1 MNTQFNTRPLLLIL
15 MVLTMLVW
23 AAGAA
28 TADTKTGAG
37 GDPAE
42 FYGRRICEIEV
53 RGNSRSLD
61 TTVQRISDIET
72 GVLLSEDAVAQARIN
87 LKKSGLFAEVD
98 IKAVACRPDS
108 AGVAAP
114 DAEAVRLI
122 LEVEDKWTLIPVPF
136 FSSDGESLMGGLI
149 VIESNLLGTGKQLI
163 SGVMGGTEGLSG
175 FAVFADP
182 ALLGSNYRLS
192 LSASGGV
199 GSEEIATPDGETALA
214 FDNNSYG
221 GSFGLGYRFTN
232 RFEAGFRARIE
243 QHELSGISGPA
254 AAGLSSA
261 QLAAEIGESQQQLGL
276 EARYDATV
284 PYGSLLKG
292 FETAARATYSLV
304 LDAPAIDAQA
314 SYNLPTIAGQ
324 RLRLLAAGGYG
335 ERSVISEEPVSGR
348 DGFRTLPFGKAT
360 ADDFWSA
367 AVAYDVPVLTRGWGA
382 MVISSFYE
390 QGWYHSSAVGR
401 FDFYGPGAGFRIYL
415 RRIAIPALGVDVAY
429 NLQSGRT
436 VFSVAVGMRM

>member
-1 MNTQFNTRPLLLIL
+1 MNTQINTRPLLFTLI
-15 MVLTMLVW
+15 VLAMLLW

-28 TADTKTGAG
+28 TADTETGTG
-37 GDPAE
+37 GDPAQ

-61 TTVQRISDIET
+61 STVQRISDIET
-72 GVLLSEDAVAQARIN
+72 GALLSEGAVDQARIN

-98 IKAVACRPDS
+98 IKAAACRPE
-108 AGVAAP
+108 AGAAV
-114 DAEAVRLI
+114 DTDAVRLI

-136 FSSDGESLMGGLI
+136 FSSDGDSVMGGLV

-163 SGVMGGTEGLSG
+163 SGAMGGTEGLSG
-175 FAVFADP
+175 FVVFADP
-182 ALLGSNYRLS
+182 AFLRSNWQLS

-199 GSEEIATPDGETALA
+199 GSEEIATPDGETALE

-232 RFEAGFRARIE
+232 RFEAGFRARVE
-243 QHELSGISGPA
+243 LHELDAISGSA
-254 AAGLSSA
+254 ATGLSDA
-261 QLAAEIGESQQQLGL
+261 QLNDEIGESQQQLGL
-276 EARYDATV
+276 QARYDPTV

-292 FETAARATYSLV
+292 FETSARATYSLV
-304 LDAPAIDAQA
+304 QDAPSIDAQL
-314 SYNLPTIAGQ
+314 SYNLPTTAGQ
-324 RLRLLAAGGYG
+324 RLRLLAAAGYG
-335 ERSVISEEPVSGR
+335 QRSLISEEPVSGR

-360 ADDFWSA
+360 ADDYWSTA
-367 AVAYDVPVLTRGWGA
+367 LAYDVPVLTQGWGA

-390 QGWYHSSAVGR
+390 HGWYRSSAVGD

-429 NLQSGRT
+429 NLRSDRT

>member
-1 MNTQFNTRPLLLIL
+1 

-28 TADTKTGAG
+28 TADTEAGTGG
-37 GDPAE
+37 HPAQ

-53 RGNSRSLD
+53 RGNRRSLD
-61 TTVQRISDIET
+61 ATVQRISDIEA
-72 GVLLSEDAVAQARIN
+72 GALLSEGAVDQARIN

-98 IKAVACRPDS
+98 IKASACQPD
-108 AGVAAP
+108 
-114 DAEAVRLI
+114 DTEEVRLI

-136 FSSDGESLMGGLI
+136 FSSDGESIMGGLV

-163 SGVMGGTEGLSG
+163 SGAMGGTDGLSG

-182 ALLGSNYRLS
+182 ALFRSNWQLS

-199 GSEEIATPDGETALA
+199 GSEEIATPDGETALE

-243 QHELSGISGPA
+243 QHELSGITGPA

-261 QLAAEIGESQQQLGL
+261 QITDEIGELQQQLGL
-276 EARYDATV
+276 QARYDATV

-304 LDAPAIDAQA
+304 LDAPSIDAQA

-324 RLRLLAAGGYG
+324 RLRLLAAAGCG
-335 ERSVISEEPVSGR
+335 ERSLISEEPVSGR

-360 ADDFWSA
+360 ADDYWSA
-367 AVAYDVPVLTRGWGA
+367 AVAYDVPVLTQGWGA

-390 QGWYHSSAVGR
+390 QGWYRSSAVGQ

-429 NLQSGRT
+429 NLQSDRT